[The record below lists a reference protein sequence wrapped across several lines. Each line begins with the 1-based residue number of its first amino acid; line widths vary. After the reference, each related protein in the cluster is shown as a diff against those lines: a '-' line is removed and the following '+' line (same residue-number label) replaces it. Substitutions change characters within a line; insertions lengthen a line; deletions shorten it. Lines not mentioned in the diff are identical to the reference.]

1 VTDLRLVVV
10 AVDDRIPGIRALT
23 LARPDGGAL
32 PSFPPGSHLVLEC
45 GPVLNAYSLTGD
57 GAAPATYSISVLLCP
72 NGSGGSRWLHHQVR
86 PGDVIATRGPRSAFA
101 PALSATRHLLV
112 AAGIG
117 ITPMVSHLR
126 SARRWGREVELL
138 YVHRRG
144 RGAHLEEIEALTD
157 QASIFTDRE
166 TFTAA
171 TEHALATQ
179 PLGTH
184 LYVCGPAPFMADV
197 TAMAADLGWPA
208 SRVHVEHFGTEA
220 FDPGEPFEVRLGAT
234 GDTFTVDSGVS
245 LLAALLARGVDVPN
259 LCRQGV
265 CGECRIGVVAGEILH
280 RDLYLSERE
289 RAAGESMMCCVSRSA
304 GTRLE
309 LAL

>member
-1 VTDLRLVVV
+1 MSDLQLVVV
-10 AVDDRIPGIRALT
+10 AVDDRIPGIRSLT

-32 PSFPPGSHLVLEC
+32 PSFTPGSHLVLEC

-57 GAAPATYSISVLLCP
+57 GAAPTSYSLSMLLCL
-72 NGSGGSRWLHHQVR
+72 NGSGGSRWLHQKLC

-101 PALSATRHLLV
+101 PVLSATRHLLV

-126 SARRWGREVELL
+126 SARRWGREVQLL

-144 RGAHLEEIEALTD
+144 RGAHLAEVDALAD
-157 QASIFTDRE
+157 RASIFTDRE
-166 TFTAA
+166 SFTAA
-171 TEHALATQ
+171 TEAALADQ
-179 PLGTH
+179 PFGTH
-184 LYVCGPAPFMADV
+184 LYVCGPAPFMAQV
-197 TAMAADLGWPA
+197 TARASDWGWPA
-208 SRVHVEHFGTEA
+208 SRVHVEHFGTDA
-220 FDPGEPFEVRLGAT
+220 FDPGDPFEVHLSAT
-234 GDTFTVDSGVS
+234 GDTFTVESGVS

-265 CGECRIGVVAGEILH
+265 CGECRIGVAAGEILH

-289 RAAGESMMCCVSRSA
+289 RVAGESMMCCVSRSA
-304 GTRLE
+304 GPRLE
-309 LAL
+309 LTL